1 MAPEAQTHT
10 SVQGIQ
16 WREFLAPLKGFEDL
30 FALGHSAAPTVM
42 IIPQRINPITVP
54 MMMPSSS
61 GCAFFMFLQFFHE
74 SRRGVFNDPL
84 SELADPVVTKP
95 CFCAES
101 GPISPQGFNVLS
113 SFFGHA
119 HGRFLASSC

>member
-1 MAPEAQTHT
+1 
-10 SVQGIQ
+10 
-16 WREFLAPLKGFEDL
+16 
-30 FALGHSAAPTVM
+30 M

-61 GCAFFMFLQFFHE
+61 GCAFFMFLQFLHE
-74 SRRGVFNDPL
+74 SRRGILDDSL

-95 CFCAES
+95 GFCAEP
-101 GPISPQGFNVLS
+101 GPISPQGLNVLS

-119 HGRFLASSC
+119 HRCFIAASYRESTVK